1 MSKKQ
6 IDVYRTGMYLR
17 LSQGDE
23 DIDGWDKQE
32 SNSISNQKLLLEGS
46 IDAHDDLKLVDV
58 FVDDGYIGKNM
69 DCSDM

>member
-6 IDVYRTGMYLR
+6 IDVYRTGKYLR

-32 SNSISNQKLLLEGS
+32 SNSIPIKS
-46 IDAHDDLKLVDV
+46 
-58 FVDDGYIGKNM
+58 F
-69 DCSDM
+69 